1 MAQCETC
8 ISGLGIITEVFA
20 DGYLLT
26 GTVGP
31 LVRTVECPECKGVGS
46 LCSYCYEPADC
57 DCYRP
62 PPEPP
67 RKRPNE
73 DDW

>member
-1 MAQCETC
+1 MTQCETC

-20 DGYLLT
+20 DGYPIT
-26 GTVGP
+26 GVVGP
-31 LVRTVECPECKGVGS
+31 LVRTVECPECKGVGQI
-46 LCSYCYEPADC
+46 CPYCHKPADC
-57 DCYRP
+57 DCYEP
-62 PPEPP
+62 QPPP